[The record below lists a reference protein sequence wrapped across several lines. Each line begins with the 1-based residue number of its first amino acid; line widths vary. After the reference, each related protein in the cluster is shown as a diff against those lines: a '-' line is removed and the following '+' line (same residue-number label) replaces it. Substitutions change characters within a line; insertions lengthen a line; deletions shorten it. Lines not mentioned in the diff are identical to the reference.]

1 MGERV
6 CGKVSVWERVCVE
19 SERECGGER
28 EWVGESVC
36 RRVRLF
42 VGE

>member
-1 MGERV
+1 MWGRV
-6 CGKVSVWERVCVE
+6 
-19 SERECGGER
+19 R

-36 RRVRLF
+36 GRVRECEWERESVWESEREC